1 MTAIKSLKITFENR
15 KLCDFG
21 HITRKKFKA
30 LGDRAITKF
39 LPFTSTYIDEEGFSE
54 IIDAGPVPF

>member
-1 MTAIKSLKITFENR
+1 MIFW
-15 KLCDFG
+15 

-30 LGDRAITKF
+30 LGDRAITEF
-39 LPFTSTYIDEEGFSE
+39 LPFTSTYIDGEGFSE